1 MLILLLFQQVI
12 EKRAGGSEGSEQ
24 EQVKGRITA
33 QLEVA
38 NERIKMLEAQL
49 VRLRFGPW
57 ALSPPPPPPPNRW
70 ADEAQVHHNDLVDDH
85 SLD

>member
-49 VRLRFGPW
+49 ERLRGGPW
-57 ALSPPPPPPPNRW
+57 SNRW